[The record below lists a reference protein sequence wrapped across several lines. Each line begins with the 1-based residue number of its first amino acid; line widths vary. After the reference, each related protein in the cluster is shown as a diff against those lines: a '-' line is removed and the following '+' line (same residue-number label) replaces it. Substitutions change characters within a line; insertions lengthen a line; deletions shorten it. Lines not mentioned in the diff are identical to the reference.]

1 MNISVSDF
9 IKFLVWLLCF
19 WVALEL
25 SLQMISAA
33 DTFANICGVVLLAF
47 AVFVSIKTSLFI
59 NIKTKNKDENI

>member
-19 WVALEL
+19 CGALEL

-33 DTFANICGVVLLAF
+33 DTFANICGVVLLAS
-47 AVFVSIKTSLFI
+47 AVFVSIKTFLFI

>member
-1 MNISVSDF
+1 MNISLSDF

-19 WVALEL
+19 WGALEL

-33 DTFANICGVVLLAF
+33 DTFANICGVVLLAS
-47 AVFVSIKTSLFI
+47 AVFVSIKTTFFI

>member
-1 MNISVSDF
+1 MNISLSDF

-19 WVALEL
+19 CGALEL

-33 DTFANICGVVLLAF
+33 DTFANICGVVLLAS
-47 AVFVSIKTSLFI
+47 AVFASIKTTFFI

>member
-33 DTFANICGVVLLAF
+33 DTFANICGVVLLAS
-47 AVFVSIKTSLFI
+47 AVFVTLKTTFFI
-59 NIKTKNKDENI
+59 NIKTKKQR